1 MPKITSTFKHLDGI
15 GDKKEFEIWRNG
27 ILNWDEYIDDQKH
40 KSLFFDNDLKLSI
53 EALESYDVGF
63 FTDRLD
69 KKDYFR
75 LALSF
80 PKNVMFLDI
89 ETTGLSFYYDHI
101 TMIGW
106 SLNGKYSFYI
116 NSIDKK
122 KKFIGALSKAK
133 VIITFNGTKF
143 DLPFIKQEFKD
154 AIFPKCHIDLMY
166 MCRRLGLKGG
176 QKIIENKINFKR
188 PKGLQDKSG
197 YEATIFWDMYKWGD
211 KSSLVNL
218 IKYNFYDIKGMSF
231 IFDNCVKELYKKEKY
246 NRFFKIDMKFFKNFS
261 KLDLKEIKNFVKQHD
276 IPFDP
281 KSILKFNDL
290 KTRIKRDFNI
300 VGIDL
305 TGSEEKAS
313 GIALLQNNQVI
324 TELLKKD
331 DEIVRFILKNGV
343 DLVSIDSPLSLPKG
357 RISVYDDDPG
367 REKYGIMRE
376 CEKVLK
382 KRGVNAYPTLIQSM
396 QKLTKRGI
404 ELANRLRKLGI
415 PVIESYPGVVQD
427 IIGLPRKQVS
437 LDLLKKGL
445 KIFGLEGDFEKKD
458 ISHDEIDAITSALV
472 GVFFLSKDFEA
483 IGTIDENFMIIP
495 DLKANR
501 KKRVIYGIA
510 GEIASGKTTIAKYLK
525 NKGFKYIRY
534 SQILSKLLKNQGK
547 VVNRENL
554 QKIGEE
560 FHKNNQYE
568 LSKLVYNEIKNDD
581 KIVIDGLRHL
591 EDYTFWYEIF
601 GSDFKLIYVNSAV
614 DVRKKRFL
622 EIDSNLNFNKICYNL
637 VESNVCKLKEK
648 ADISIE
654 NNYNSI
660 YELYNRLDLI
670 GI

>member
-1 MPKITSTFKHLDGI
+1 MLKITSTFKHLDGI

-27 ILNWDEYIDDQKH
+27 ILNWDKYIDNQKR
-40 KSLFFDNDLKLSI
+40 KSLFFDDNDLKLSI
-53 EALESYDVGF
+53 EALESCDVNF
-63 FTDRLD
+63 FADRLN

-80 PKNVMFLDI
+80 PQNTMFLDI

-106 SLNGKYSFYI
+106 VMNGEYDYYVSGV
-116 NSIDKK
+116 DKK
-122 KKFIGALSKAK
+122 EKFIKVLNKAK
-133 VIITFNGTKF
+133 VIITFNGTRF

-154 AIFPKCHIDLMY
+154 TIIFPKCHIDLMY

-188 PKGLQDKSG
+188 PKGLQDKGG
-197 YEATIFWDMYKWGD
+197 YEATIFWDKYKWGD

-218 IKYNFYDIKGMSF
+218 IKYNFYDIKGMTC
-231 IFDNCVKELYKKEKY
+231 IFDYCVKELYKREKY
-246 NRFFKIDMKFFKNFS
+246 DRFFKIDMKFFKNFS

-290 KTRIKRDFNI
+290 KNKMKQDFKI
-300 VGIDL
+300 IGVDL
-305 TGSEEKAS
+305 TGSEKKAS

-331 DEIVRFILKNGV
+331 DEIVEFILKNNVG
-343 DLVSIDSPLSLPKG
+343 LVSIDSPLSLPKG
-357 RISVYDDDPG
+357 RISVYDDSG
-367 REKYGIMRE
+367 RNKYGIMRE

-382 KRGVNAYPTLIQSM
+382 RRGVNVYPTLIQSM

-404 ELANRLRKLGI
+404 ELANRLRKHGI

-495 DLKANR
+495 DLKAD
-501 KKRVIYGIA
+501 KKEKIVYGIS
-510 GEIASGKTTIAKYLK
+510 GEIASGKTTIAKYLE

-534 SQILSKLLKNQGK
+534 SQILSKLLRNQGK

-560 FHKNNQYE
+560 FYKNNQYE
-568 LSKLVYNEIKNDD
+568 LSKLVYNEIKDSD

-601 GSDFKLIYVNSAV
+601 SSSFKLIYLEADINI
-614 DVRKKRFL
+614 RRKRF
-622 EIDSNLNFNKICYNL
+622 
-637 VESNVCKLKEK
+637 
-648 ADISIE
+648 
-654 NNYNSI
+654 
-660 YELYNRLDLI
+660 RH
-670 GI
+670 